1 MDATSTRVISL
12 NLLVNSTLGKPTPFR
27 QKATKVDPVEYYGC
41 VGVLIPSLRITDSR
55 TQDLVARPR
64 LVLSFF
70 RFTSS
75 VSFPSFGMNNARWRL
90 FYLFLSPVVFS
101 RTVFFRLR
109 QLATLLGTYRSW
121 PLAGPSALSES
132 LLAFVVCL
140 FIGCSC
146 FCAVIYL
153 PALPYCIVYISLLYL
168 LAGYGCLVIFVRWV
182 LYPNSSAL
190 KIGEWH
196 SPVNLC
202 GVFLSELTCKPIHLV
217 EVMLR
222 SIMSH
227 K

>member
-1 MDATSTRVISL
+1 MRYVCSGCDIRASHFHLTL
-12 NLLVNSTLGKPTPFR
+12 FLGKQHKINSHPLDKNYKSGSR
-27 QKATKVDPVEYYGC
+27 RVLRML
-41 VGVLIPSLRITDSR
+41 GVLIPSLRIIDSR

-90 FYLFLSPVVFS
+90 FCHFLSPVVFS

-109 QLATLLGTYRSW
+109 QLATLLGTLRSW
-121 PLAGPSALSES
+121 PLAGPSSLSES

-146 FCAVIYL
+146 FCTVIYL
-153 PALPYCIVYISLLYL
+153 PALPYCIVYISLLFL
-168 LAGYGCLVIFVRWV
+168 LAGCLVIFVRWV

-190 KIGEWH
+190 RIREWH
-196 SPVNLC
+196 SLVDLC
-202 GVFLSELTCKPIHLV
+202 GVIP
-217 EVMLR
+217 
-222 SIMSH
+222 
-227 K
+227 